1 MRLINNI
8 TRLIKPLWNQRACLL
23 SFALFVMITTAC
35 APTLRESLNP
45 RTLQAPISKQSRVH
59 VDVKASEIRWEEPI
73 SINFEP
79 KKLRRNLAFA
89 IQDVLNGPIRKAERL
104 SDSKPT
110 RFLLEVHSLNHSYKR
125 FLFPCLIYFAF
136 LGCPVDTIRAEIS
149 LTLDY
154 QGEFF
159 RASTSGE
166 ATFNHFQ
173 YGLSAHPPEVR
184 AVGVAMSEA
193 LKMIMRSVKAPVD
206 SRRGEGR

>member
-1 MRLINNI
+1 MRLINDINK
-8 TRLIKPLWNQRACLL
+8 LIKPLWNQRTCLL
-23 SFALFVMITTAC
+23 SFILSIMTTAC
-35 APTLRESLNP
+35 APTLRESLNH

-79 KKLRRNLAFA
+79 KKLRRSLAFA
-89 IQDVLNGPIRKAERL
+89 IQNVLNGPNRKAERL
-104 SDSKPT
+104 SESKPT

-125 FLFPCLIYFAF
+125 FLFPCFIYFAF
-136 LGCPVDTIRAEIS
+136 LGCPADTIRAEIS

-154 QGEFF
+154 QGELF

-173 YGLSAHPPEVR
+173 YGLSTHPPEVR
-184 AVGVAMSEA
+184 AVGVAISEA
-193 LKMIMRSVKAPVD
+193 LKMITLSVKSPVN
-206 SRRGEGR
+206 SKRGEGK